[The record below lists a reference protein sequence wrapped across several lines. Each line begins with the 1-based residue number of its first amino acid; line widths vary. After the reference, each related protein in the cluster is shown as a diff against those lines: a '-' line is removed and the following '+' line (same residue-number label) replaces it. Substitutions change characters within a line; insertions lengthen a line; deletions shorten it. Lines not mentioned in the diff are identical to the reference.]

1 MKKIITFLLVLTLA
15 GAMAT
20 TAFAAQEE
28 AAETITA
35 SAADESGPMSVTTE
49 GRGQVAVS
57 IDGSEP
63 VFDDEYPMQTATI
76 NPSVVDTVTIG
87 AKADEGWT
95 FAYWIN
101 ADTGAFYSADAII
114 TVEVTGN
121 LNLKAVFADD
131 SLLTVTAIREG
142 NGQIAISL
150 DGSDPVFDDENP
162 VQNAGASVSA
172 GDTIIL
178 GAKADEGW
186 NFVYWIKADTGEFYS
201 ADAVISVEVTGNLNL
216 KAVFADASLLTVTAI
231 REGNGQIAI
240 SLDGSDPVFDDENPM
255 QNAGASVS
263 AGDTVILGAKADEGW
278 TFAYWINAD
287 TGEFYS
293 ADAIITVEVTGSL
306 NLKAVFAD
314 DSLMSVT
321 ASTEG
326 NGQIAI
332 SLDGSDPEFDD
343 EFPKQNVGASVNVG
357 DTVIFGAKA
366 DEGWIFTGWRY
377 ADTNEFYSDK
387 ATISIEVTET
397 LNLVAVFE
405 EEMIVEPAEESSKP
419 ISPAVDTPKT
429 GDTASAIAVSAVL
442 LSSLTAALFLAVK
455 RRKDEQE

>member
-1 MKKIITFLLVLTLA
+1 MKRIVTLLLVLALA
-15 GAMAT
+15 GTAAT

-35 SAADESGPMSVTTE
+35 SAADESGPMYITTE

-76 NPSVVDTVTIG
+76 NPSVVDTVILG

-101 ADTGAFYSADAII
+101 ADTGAFYSADAVI

-142 NGQIAISL
+142 SGQIAISL
-150 DGSDPVFDDENP
+150 DGSEPVFDDE
-162 VQNAGASVSA
+162 
-172 GDTIIL
+172 
-178 GAKADEGW
+178 
-186 NFVYWIKADTGEFYS
+186 
-201 ADAVISVEVTGNLNL
+201 
-216 KAVFADASLLTVTAI
+216 
-231 REGNGQIAI
+231 R
-240 SLDGSDPVFDDENPM
+240 PM
-255 QNAGASVS
+255 QNAGASVNV
-263 AGDTVILGAKADEGW
+263 GDTIIFGAKADEGW

-293 ADAIITVEVTGSL
+293 ADATITVEVTGNL

-343 EFPKQNVGASVNVG
+343 ENPKQNAGASVNVG
-357 DTVIFGAKA
+357 DTIIFGAKA
-366 DEGWIFTGWRY
+366 DEGWTFTGWRY
-377 ADTNEFYSDK
+377 ADTNKIYSDEE
-387 ATISIEVTET
+387 TITIEVTET
-397 LNLVAVFE
+397 LHLIAVFE
-405 EEMIVEPAEESSKP
+405 EEKDTEPVEESSKP

-442 LSSLTAALFLAVK
+442 LSSLTAALFLAMK
-455 RRKDEQE
+455 RRKGEQE

>member
-186 NFVYWIKADTGEFYS
+186 
-201 ADAVISVEVTGNLNL
+201 
-216 KAVFADASLLTVTAI
+216 
-231 REGNGQIAI
+231 
-240 SLDGSDPVFDDENPM
+240 
-255 QNAGASVS
+255 
-263 AGDTVILGAKADEGW
+263 
-278 TFAYWINAD
+278 
-287 TGEFYS
+287 
-293 ADAIITVEVTGSL
+293 
-306 NLKAVFAD
+306 
-314 DSLMSVT
+314 
-321 ASTEG
+321 
-326 NGQIAI
+326 
-332 SLDGSDPEFDD
+332 
-343 EFPKQNVGASVNVG
+343 
-357 DTVIFGAKA
+357 
-366 DEGWIFTGWRY
+366 IFTGWRY

>member
-20 TAFAAQEE
+20 TAFAAQEG

-35 SAADESGPMSVTTE
+35 SAADESGPMYITTE

-57 IDGSEP
+57 FDGSEP
-63 VFDDEYPMQTATI
+63 VFDDESPMQTATI
-76 NPSVVDTVTIG
+76 NPSVVDTVT
-87 AKADEGWT
+87 
-95 FAYWIN
+95 
-101 ADTGAFYSADAII
+101 
-114 TVEVTGN
+114 
-121 LNLKAVFADD
+121 
-131 SLLTVTAIREG
+131 
-142 NGQIAISL
+142 
-150 DGSDPVFDDENP
+150 
-162 VQNAGASVSA
+162 
-172 GDTIIL
+172 
-178 GAKADEGW
+178 
-186 NFVYWIKADTGEFYS
+186 
-201 ADAVISVEVTGNLNL
+201 
-216 KAVFADASLLTVTAI
+216 
-231 REGNGQIAI
+231 
-240 SLDGSDPVFDDENPM
+240 
-255 QNAGASVS
+255 
-263 AGDTVILGAKADEGW
+263 LGAKADEGW

-314 DSLMSVT
+314 DSLLTVT
-321 ASTEG
+321 ATREG
-326 NGQIAI
+326 SGQVAI
-332 SLDGSDPEFDD
+332 SLDGSEPEFDD
-343 EFPKQNVGASVNVG
+343 EFPMQNAGASVNVG
-357 DTVIFGAKA
+357 DTVTLGAKA

-377 ADTNEFYSDK
+377 ADTNDFYSDK

-397 LNLVAVFE
+397 LHLVAVFE
-405 EEMIVEPAEESSKP
+405 EEMIAEPAEESNKP

>member
-76 NPSVVDTVTIG
+76 NPSVVDTVTLG

-101 ADTGAFYSADAII
+101 ADTGEFYSADAII
-114 TVEVTGN
+114 TVEVTGS

-131 SLLTVTAIREG
+131 SLLTVTAGREG
-142 NGQIAISL
+142 NGQVAISI
-150 DGSDPVFDDENP
+150 DGSEPVFDDEHP
-162 VQNAGASVSA
+162 MQSAAASAKA
-172 GDTIIL
+172 GDTLIL

-240 SLDGSDPVFDDENPM
+240 SLDGSDPV
-255 QNAGASVS
+255 
-263 AGDTVILGAKADEGW
+263 
-278 TFAYWINAD
+278 
-287 TGEFYS
+287 
-293 ADAIITVEVTGSL
+293 
-306 NLKAVFAD
+306 
-314 DSLMSVT
+314 
-321 ASTEG
+321 
-326 NGQIAI
+326 
-332 SLDGSDPEFDD
+332 FDD

-442 LSSLTAALFLAVK
+442 LSSLAVDTPKTGDTASAIAVSAVLLSSLTAALFLAVK

>member
-20 TAFAAQEE
+20 TAFAAQEG

-76 NPSVVDTVTIG
+76 NPSVVDTVT
-87 AKADEGWT
+87 
-95 FAYWIN
+95 
-101 ADTGAFYSADAII
+101 
-114 TVEVTGN
+114 
-121 LNLKAVFADD
+121 
-131 SLLTVTAIREG
+131 
-142 NGQIAISL
+142 
-150 DGSDPVFDDENP
+150 
-162 VQNAGASVSA
+162 
-172 GDTIIL
+172 
-178 GAKADEGW
+178 
-186 NFVYWIKADTGEFYS
+186 
-201 ADAVISVEVTGNLNL
+201 
-216 KAVFADASLLTVTAI
+216 
-231 REGNGQIAI
+231 
-240 SLDGSDPVFDDENPM
+240 
-255 QNAGASVS
+255 
-263 AGDTVILGAKADEGW
+263 LGAKADEGW

-343 EFPKQNVGASVNVG
+343 ENPKQNAGASVNVG
-357 DTVIFGAKA
+357 DTIIFGAKA

>member
-1 MKKIITFLLVLTLA
+1 MKRIVTLLLVLALA
-15 GAMAT
+15 GTAAT
-20 TAFAAQEE
+20 TAFAAQEG

-178 GAKADEGW
+178 GAKADESW

-201 ADAVISVEVTGNLNL
+201 ADAVISVEVTGN
-216 KAVFADASLLTVTAI
+216 
-231 REGNGQIAI
+231 
-240 SLDGSDPVFDDENPM
+240 
-255 QNAGASVS
+255 
-263 AGDTVILGAKADEGW
+263 
-278 TFAYWINAD
+278 
-287 TGEFYS
+287 
-293 ADAIITVEVTGSL
+293 L

-397 LNLVAVFE
+397 LHLVAVFE
-405 EEMIVEPAEESSKP
+405 EEMIAEPAEESNKP

>member
-20 TAFAAQEE
+20 TAFAAQEG

-35 SAADESGPMSVTTE
+35 SAADESGPMYITTE

-57 IDGSEP
+57 FDGSEP
-63 VFDDEYPMQTATI
+63 VFDDESPMQTATI
-76 NPSVVDTVTIG
+76 NPSVVDTVT
-87 AKADEGWT
+87 
-95 FAYWIN
+95 
-101 ADTGAFYSADAII
+101 
-114 TVEVTGN
+114 
-121 LNLKAVFADD
+121 
-131 SLLTVTAIREG
+131 
-142 NGQIAISL
+142 
-150 DGSDPVFDDENP
+150 
-162 VQNAGASVSA
+162 
-172 GDTIIL
+172 
-178 GAKADEGW
+178 
-186 NFVYWIKADTGEFYS
+186 
-201 ADAVISVEVTGNLNL
+201 
-216 KAVFADASLLTVTAI
+216 
-231 REGNGQIAI
+231 
-240 SLDGSDPVFDDENPM
+240 
-255 QNAGASVS
+255 
-263 AGDTVILGAKADEGW
+263 LGAKADEGW

-343 EFPKQNVGASVNVG
+343 EFPKQNAGASVNVG
-357 DTVIFGAKA
+357 DTIIFGAKA
-366 DEGWIFTGWRY
+366 DEGWTFTGWRY
-377 ADTNEFYSDK
+377 ADTNKIYSDEE
-387 ATISIEVTET
+387 TITIEVTET
-397 LNLVAVFE
+397 LHLIAVFE
-405 EEMIVEPAEESSKP
+405 EEKDTEPVEESSKP

-442 LSSLTAALFLAVK
+442 LSSLTAALFLAMK
-455 RRKDEQE
+455 RRKGEQE

>member
-87 AKADEGWT
+87 AKADEGW
-95 FAYWIN
+95 
-101 ADTGAFYSADAII
+101 
-114 TVEVTGN
+114 
-121 LNLKAVFADD
+121 
-131 SLLTVTAIREG
+131 
-142 NGQIAISL
+142 
-150 DGSDPVFDDENP
+150 
-162 VQNAGASVSA
+162 
-172 GDTIIL
+172 
-178 GAKADEGW
+178 

-216 KAVFADASLLTVTAI
+216 KAVFADDSLLTVTAI
-231 REGNGQIAI
+231 REG
-240 SLDGSDPVFDDENPM
+240 S
-255 QNAGASVS
+255 
-263 AGDTVILGAKADEGW
+263 
-278 TFAYWINAD
+278 
-287 TGEFYS
+287 
-293 ADAIITVEVTGSL
+293 
-306 NLKAVFAD
+306 
-314 DSLMSVT
+314 
-321 ASTEG
+321 
-326 NGQIAI
+326 GQIAI

-343 EFPKQNVGASVNVG
+343 EFPKQNAGASVNVG
-357 DTVIFGAKA
+357 DTIIFGAKA
-366 DEGWIFTGWRY
+366 DEGWTFTGWRY
-377 ADTNEFYSDK
+377 ADTNKIYSDEE
-387 ATISIEVTET
+387 TITIEVTET
-397 LNLVAVFE
+397 LHLIAVFE
-405 EEMIVEPAEESSKP
+405 EEKDTEPVEESSKP

-429 GDTASAIAVSAVL
+429 GDTASAIAVSEVL
-442 LSSLTAALFLAVK
+442 LSSLTAALLLAMK

>member
-1 MKKIITFLLVLTLA
+1 MKRIVTLLLVLALA
-15 GAMAT
+15 GTAAT

-35 SAADESGPMSVTTE
+35 SAADESGPMYITTE

-76 NPSVVDTVTIG
+76 NPSVVDTVILG

-101 ADTGAFYSADAII
+101 ADTGAFYSADAVI
-114 TVEVTGN
+114 T
-121 LNLKAVFADD
+121 
-131 SLLTVTAIREG
+131 
-142 NGQIAISL
+142 
-150 DGSDPVFDDENP
+150 
-162 VQNAGASVSA
+162 
-172 GDTIIL
+172 
-178 GAKADEGW
+178 
-186 NFVYWIKADTGEFYS
+186 
-201 ADAVISVEVTGNLNL
+201 VEVTGNLNL
-216 KAVFADASLLTVTAI
+216 KAVFADASLLSVTAG
-231 REGNGQIAI
+231 REGNGQVAI
-240 SLDGSDPVFDDENPM
+240 SIDGSEPVFDDEHPM
-255 QNAGASVS
+255 QSAAASAK
-263 AGDTVILGAKADEGW
+263 AGDTLIL
-278 TFAYWINAD
+278 
-287 TGEFYS
+287 
-293 ADAIITVEVTGSL
+293 
-306 NLKAVFAD
+306 
-314 DSLMSVT
+314 
-321 ASTEG
+321 
-326 NGQIAI
+326 
-332 SLDGSDPEFDD
+332 
-343 EFPKQNVGASVNVG
+343 
-357 DTVIFGAKA
+357 GAKA

-442 LSSLTAALFLAVK
+442 LSSLTAALFLAMK